1 MTGEPVAPRCLS
13 VFTSLHLT
21 ANCSRRSREANSV
34 VWEAEIIQM
43 DGSHDPH
50 IPPAWISLAGLV
62 ECGEADDV
70 WDGEEGEE
78 EGEGGEE
85 VDHFR
90 RTASCLLTTL
100 FVCHNCLKSFPV
112 NSANLVED
120 LKPLV
125 EGGYLF
131 YSRI

>member
-62 ECGEADDV
+62 ECGEGDDV
-70 WDGEEGEE
+70 MTN
-78 EGEGGEE
+78 
-85 VDHFR
+85 R
-90 RTASCLLTTL
+90 ATASVPLPAAASPHCL
-100 FVCHNCLKSFPV
+100 FVRLKSFTF
-112 NSANLVED
+112 NSAKL
-120 LKPLV
+120 
-125 EGGYLF
+125 
-131 YSRI
+131 I

>member
-78 EGEGGEE
+78 E
-85 VDHFR
+85 
-90 RTASCLLTTL
+90 
-100 FVCHNCLKSFPV
+100 
-112 NSANLVED
+112 
-120 LKPLV
+120 V
-125 EGGYLF
+125 EGGGGGRPLP
-131 YSRI
+131 SHCQLPPHHTVCLSQLSQVISSQLGQPCGGSQTLS